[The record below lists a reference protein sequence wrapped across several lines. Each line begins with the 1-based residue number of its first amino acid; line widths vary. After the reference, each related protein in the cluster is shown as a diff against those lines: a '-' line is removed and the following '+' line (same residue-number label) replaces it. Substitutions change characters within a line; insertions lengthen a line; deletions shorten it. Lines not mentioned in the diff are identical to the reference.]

1 MAVLTIALAQLHKST
16 WVQPNFQSNFEP
28 LGTSKIQ
35 VIRTHQAVKN
45 WKMPP
50 KCQDFPPS
58 ELFAKNDGSWTGR
71 WTISQHTTHHH
82 RIANDLV
89 LIQLHSTKHP
99 TSLIAPRKIKKPA
112 PIWIS
117 PYRRTAPFPIT
128 QRNFNLPLVSLAR
141 SVFRRSHPRLPKQR
155 NLPFVSPSFWTMSKC
170 HQ

>member
-1 MAVLTIALAQLHKST
+1 MVRHHFHQSNLPSNRLTYKMAVLTIALAQLHKST
-16 WVQPNFQSNFEP
+16 WVQPNFQSNCEP
-28 LGTSKIQ
+28 LGTSKIR
-35 VIRTHQAVKN
+35 VMKTLQAVKN
-45 WKMPP
+45 LKMPP

-71 WTISQHTTHHH
+71 WTISQHTTHHD
-82 RIANDLV
+82 RITNDLV

-128 QRNFNLPLVSLAR
+128 
-141 SVFRRSHPRLPKQR
+141 
-155 NLPFVSPSFWTMSKC
+155 
-170 HQ
+170 